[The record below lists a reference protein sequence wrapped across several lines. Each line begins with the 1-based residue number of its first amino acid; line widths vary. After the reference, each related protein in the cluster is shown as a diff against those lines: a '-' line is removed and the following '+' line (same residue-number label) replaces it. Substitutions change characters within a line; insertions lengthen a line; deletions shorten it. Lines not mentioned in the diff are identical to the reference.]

1 MKFSLPIA
9 KFHEDVCEKGKC
21 SATINE
27 HSEYLVNDV
36 FPKIISDLDEKL
48 EISAGKKQ
56 LFSQI
61 HTQAAAAVKKSCN
74 SQGEKPLCNSQGEKP
89 LCDDPQGLFEWG
101 SCALKASTPIYQKH
115 MKELASASQLSEAQC
130 QKLKALENYD
140 SVWNKTIP
148 GYIETLPRNARARTR
163 FDINLDARSA
173 ILDNATI
180 GPASSSKT
188 PAQSKSTAKRQRAQ
202 SRPES
207 VASDSDSGSESSVHS
222 RERSVS
228 QEPDFILAEIIEN
241 NPTEDVASS
250 DPTIPPK
257 LLTRL
262 LHQHFSNEKTKVAKD
277 ANSIVAK
284 YVDVFVR
291 EAIARA
297 AYERAETNNGGRG
310 AGDGFLE
317 VEDLEKMAP
326 QLTMDF

>member
-1 MKFSLPIA
+1 M
-9 KFHEDVCEKGKC
+9 G
-21 SATINE
+21 
-27 HSEYLVNDV
+27 
-36 FPKIISDLDEKL
+36 
-48 EISAGKKQ
+48 Q
-56 LFSQI
+56 Q
-61 HTQAAAAVKKSCN
+61 
-74 SQGEKPLCNSQGEKP
+74 
-89 LCDDPQGLFEWG
+89 
-101 SCALKASTPIYQKH
+101 
-115 MKELASASQLSEAQC
+115 
-130 QKLKALENYD
+130 
-140 SVWNKTIP
+140 
-148 GYIETLPRNARARTR
+148 
-163 FDINLDARSA
+163 INLDGLNTQKKRRLPFKPPSRAPSA
-173 ILDNATI
+173 
-180 GPASSSKT
+180 GPSTTASKPKPKAKPKTSKVTKPSAKSSSTSSSSKT

-202 SRPES
+202 SPPES
-207 VASDSDSGSESSVHS
+207 ASDSGSGSESSVHS

-297 AYERAETNNGGRG
+297 AYERAETDNGGKG
-310 AGDGFLE
+310 ASDGFLE